1 MAPKGLCV
9 KFCILLVAVS
19 NAFGN
24 PSNEDRLSRLEAQ
37 LGKVTAELNE
47 IKTRCPC
54 RQGDN
59 STVSDVERFRDT
71 RALDNFVAFAAT
83 ILSDMTPIASNE
95 VIIFDN
101 VVTSVGGGYDPFIGR
116 FQAPVAGYYHFVV
129 SIMSYSSHYIEIEL
143 VHDGTLLCRARAS
156 QTYNAMGACA
166 SNIHLNI
173 GSDVWVR
180 HRSSSGDYIRGQMF
194 PSFTGHLIKAD

>member
-1 MAPKGLCV
+1 MVPKGVCV
-9 KFCILLVAVS
+9 VIFAVTVS
-19 NAFGN
+19 AALGN
-24 PSNEDRLSRLEAQ
+24 VSNEDRLSRLEAQ
-37 LGKVTAELNE
+37 LGKVTAELEE

-54 RQGDN
+54 RGGDN
-59 STVSDVERFRDT
+59 STGSDGGRIRDT
-71 RALDNFVAFAAT
+71 RDSSPFVAFSAT
-83 ILSDMTPIASNE
+83 IQSDMTPIASNE

-129 SIMSYSSHYIEIEL
+129 SIMSYSSHFIEIEL
-143 VHDGTLLCRARAS
+143 VRDGTLLCRARAS

-166 SNIHLNI
+166 SNIHLNV

-194 PSFTGHLIKAD
+194 PSFTGHLIKSD